1 MFVRVIIQAGTGAR
15 EIMKELPYKI
25 LIVYDDPTVVETLE
39 ACYNGELFAAGSIK
53 EAREKLKNKRPDMVI
68 LDRRLPDGD
77 GLELCVEIRKDP
89 QYRSLP
95 VLMLTAKIE
104 LCDKVLG
111 FNLGADD
118 YLTKPFKLEELKARV
133 EALFQRCAPKDP

>member
-1 MFVRVIIQAGTGAR
+1 
-15 EIMKELPYKI
+15 MKEPPFKI
-25 LIVYDDPTVVETLE
+25 LIVDDDPTVVESLE
-39 ACYNGELFAAGSIK
+39 ACYSGELSAAGSIK
-53 EAREKLKNKRPDMVI
+53 EAREKLKKNRPDMVI

-89 QYRSLP
+89 QYSSLP

-118 YLTKPFKLEELKARV
+118 YLTKPYKLEELKARV
-133 EALFQRCAPKDP
+133 EALFTRCPPKDP